1 MLELEVITPRRRL
14 FKVICDTVTLPGVSG
29 EFQITEGH
37 APLLS
42 GLKTGILTF
51 EKKQADTQD
60 EFLVDVPNASEYS
73 LMVSGGYAE
82 VADNKISVLS
92 EIAAMPSEIKEEAEQ
107 QLVKDLEKRI
117 QAISD
122 EESKEFKKL
131 ETDLERAAVKLMLVK
146 R

>member
-51 EKKQADTQD
+51 EKKGADAQD
-60 EFLVDVPNASEYS
+60 DFLVEEPDASAYS

-82 VADNKISVLS
+82 IADNKISVLS
-92 EIAAMPSEIKEEAEQ
+92 EIAAMPSEVKEEAEQ
-107 QLVKDLEKRI
+107 QLIKDLERKI

-131 ETDLERAAVKLMLVK
+131 ETDLERSAVKLTLLRK
-146 R
+146 